1 MKIKI
6 GDNVTWR
13 GSWGTAPPMD
23 AKITGI
29 DGTVGSIDIGKD
41 ATLLICDGDLLDMKS
56 STISLAFIQGR
67 MIDLDNIQ
75 HQLYIKY
82 KKTCIYN
89 CC

>member
-1 MKIKI
+1 MA
-6 GDNVTWR
+6 
-13 GSWGTAPPMD
+13 GTAAAYGLTKEEALSSITLNA

-29 DGTVGSIDIGKD
+29 DGTVGNIDIGKD

-82 KKTCIYN
+82 KKKYN
-89 CC
+89 LK